1 MIGRTLSHYQI
12 VEQLGEGNMGV
23 VYKARDLQLDRLVA
37 LKVLHRRLAS
47 SPEFVARFEREA
59 KAISALNHPNIA
71 TIYGVSQA
79 EGLRFLILEYLPGGT
94 LRSKLQALADGEKLP
109 VIDIVD
115 YALQVAEGLAHAH
128 RRGVVH
134 RDVKTDNVM
143 LTEEGV
149 LKVTDFGVAKIE
161 MELGLTEEGSLVG
174 TMAYM
179 SPEQVQGVEVDSR
192 TDIYSFGVVVYEI
205 ATGQLPFPT
214 YHSAALIYDVVNSAP
229 PPVGQFRDDL
239 PAPLVRIVGECL
251 RKQPEQRPASM
262 GDLAVVLEALR
273 NELRSGSTASRHDRP
288 RIAEEPTELVAG
300 RLLGHYRLEARI
312 GEGGMGVVYRAR
324 DTRLDRPVA
333 LKVLSAQAVANTQR
347 KKRFVQEAKAAS
359 ALNHPNIVTI
369 HDISESDGFNYI
381 AMEYIA
387 GKTLDRMIAGN
398 GLPMGEALK
407 YAVQIADALAMAH
420 ASGIVHR
427 DIKPANVMITPDG
440 LVKLLDFGLAKL
452 TEPLG
457 AASTA
462 ESDLSAQ
469 TPRTEE
475 GVILGTV
482 AYMSPEQAEAK
493 TVDERSD
500 IFSFGSL
507 LFEMVTGR
515 RAFQGESK
523 ISVLA
528 AILHH
533 DPPGVRE
540 VAAGVPADVER
551 TIIRCLR
558 KDPNRRS
565 QHMAD
570 IRVALQESLEEWN
583 STRVSALGQRA
594 LNSAAQRRLDWRSLA
609 AGFLAGG
616 ILLAALAWLW
626 PSPPAGTGR
635 EASVLAPG
643 AAELMLTR
651 FSGSERLAASPSWSP
666 DGAWICYASDR
677 GGNMD
682 LWKRPL
688 LGGEEVQLTAT
699 PQPETQPA
707 WSPDGRK
714 IAFSVR
720 GREGGIFLIPA
731 DGGRPARVTTFGAN
745 PSWSPDGQTLAF
757 DWNGGVYVVPYAGGE
772 PRLLAAGTSAT
783 PHTVW
788 SPDGSR
794 IVFWSRTQGDLL
806 SMSLAGGAATPL
818 GLIPAGEEVAGL
830 SWSPDG
836 EWLLFSRG
844 SFGGNKDL
852 WRVDVDPLSGK
863 PQTEPVRLTLSST
876 DDVQCRISADG
887 LKIAYTAQQVERH
900 LWSLSRNPQTG
911 LLRDE
916 PERITR
922 VGERNYY
929 PAVSLDGQTLI
940 WTSQNAG
947 QGMLYYQRLGE
958 GEERKLTAE
967 RGRGI
972 REVGASFSPDGM
984 QIAYSSTVG
993 GSYQLWRMPALDSVA
1008 LQLTRTQQPV
1018 RDTQTAWSP
1027 DGERIAFYSTRSG
1040 NWDIWAIASTGGEE
1054 PRALTDWQSNEV
1066 YPAWSPDSSQLAFVS
1081 DHEGNPDLWI
1091 LDLRTNQVQ
1100 PAVQHPA
1107 EEGPAAW
1114 SPDGKWI
1121 YFSSNRSGEFNIWK
1135 MPASGG
1141 EPEQV
1146 THFEGSGSN
1155 LPETALFTKFA
1166 VTATRLIVPLETR
1179 QGGIY
1184 VLESFTTE

>member
-1 MIGRTLSHYQI
+1 MIGRTLGHYQI

-23 VYKARDLQLDRLVA
+23 VYKARDRELDRYVA

-47 SPEFVARFEREA
+47 SPEFIARFEREA
-59 KAISALNHPNIA
+59 KVISALNHPNIA

-79 EGLRFLILEYLPGGT
+79 DGLRFLILEYLPGGT
-94 LRSKLQALADGEKLP
+94 LRLKLQKLAEGERFPILD
-109 VIDIVD
+109 VVQF
-115 YALQVAEGLAHAH
+115 ALQVAEGLAHAH

-161 MELGLTEEGSLVG
+161 MDLGLTEEGSVVG

-179 SPEQVQGVEVDSR
+179 SPEQVQGVGVDFRS
-192 TDIYSFGVVVYEI
+192 DIYSFGVVVYEL
-205 ATGQLPFPT
+205 ATGQLPFPS

-229 PPVGQFRDDL
+229 PAIAQFRDDVP
-239 PAPLVRIVGECL
+239 PALERVVGECL

-262 GDLAVVLEALR
+262 GDIAVILESLR
-273 NELRSGSTASRHDRP
+273 GELRSGSTASRHDRP
-288 RIAEEPTELVAG
+288 RVAEEPAGLAAG

-369 HDISESDGFNYI
+369 HDISESDGYSYI

-387 GKTLDRMIAGN
+387 GKTLDRLIAGN
-398 GLPMGEALK
+398 GLPLGEALR
-407 YAVQIADALAMAH
+407 YAVQTADALAMAH

-457 AASTA
+457 EASPA
-462 ESDLSAQ
+462 SGDLSAQ

-482 AYMSPEQAEAK
+482 AYMSPEQAEGKAI
-493 TVDERSD
+493 DARSD

-528 AILHH
+528 AILHQE
-533 DPPGVRE
+533 PPAVRE
-540 VAAGVPADVER
+540 LSAAIPGEVER

-570 IRVALQESLEEWN
+570 IKVALQESLEEWN
-583 STRVSALGQRA
+583 STHASAPAQRA
-594 LNSAAQRRLDWRSLA
+594 LPESRRRRLDPRSLA
-609 AGFLAGG
+609 AGFFAAA
-616 ILLAALAWLW
+616 ILLAVLAWLR
-626 PSPPAGTGR
+626 PSSEPGTTNGAGIL
-635 EASVLAPG
+635 ASG
-643 AAELMLTR
+643 ANEIMLTR
-651 FSGSERLAASPSWSP
+651 LSGSERLAVSASWSP
-666 DGAWICYASDR
+666 DGTWICYASDR
-677 GGNMD
+677 AGNLD
-682 LWKRPL
+682 IWKRPL
-688 LGGEEVQLTAT
+688 LGGDEVQLTTTSQA
-699 PQPETQPA
+699 ETQPA
-707 WSPDGRK
+707 WAPDGRK
-714 IAFSVR
+714 IAFAVR

-731 DGGRPARVTTFGAN
+731 DGGRPARVTTFGSN

-788 SPDGSR
+788 SPDASQ

-806 SMSLAGGAATPL
+806 SMRLADGVTAPL
-818 GLIPAGEEVAGL
+818 GLIAAGEEVAGL
-830 SWSPDG
+830 SWSFDG
-836 EWLLFSRG
+836 RWLLFSRG

-852 WRVDVDPLSGK
+852 WRVAVDPQTAK
-863 PQTEPVRLTLSST
+863 PLGEPVRLTLSST

-887 LKIAYTAQQVERH
+887 TKIAFTAQQVERH
-900 LWSLSRNPQTG
+900 LWSFPQDSRTG
-911 LLRDE
+911 LLRGE
-916 PERITR
+916 AERITR
-922 VGERNYY
+922 AGERNYY

-947 QGMLYYQRLGE
+947 QGMLYYRTLGD
-958 GEERKLTAE
+958 GQERKLTAE

-972 REVGASFSPDGM
+972 REVGASFAPDGV

-993 GSYQLWRMPALDSVA
+993 GSYQLWRMPSLDSVA

-1027 DGERIAFYSTRSG
+1027 DGQRIAFYSTRSG
-1040 NWDIWAIASTGGEE
+1040 NWDIWTIAPSGSDE
-1054 PRALTDWQSNEV
+1054 PRQLTNWESNEV
-1066 YPAWSPDSSQLAFVS
+1066 YPSWSPDSSRLAFVS
-1081 DHEGNPDLWI
+1081 DHEGNPDIWI
-1091 LDLRTNQVQ
+1091 LDLNTNQLKA
-1100 PAVQHPA
+1100 AVQNPA
-1107 EEGPAAW
+1107 EEGPAVW

-1135 MPASGG
+1135 MPAAGG

-1146 THFEGSGSN
+1146 THYEGSGSS

-1166 VTATRLIVPLETR
+1166 VTATRLIVPLESR
-1179 QGGIY
+1179 EGGIY
-1184 VLESFTTE
+1184 VLESFAKE